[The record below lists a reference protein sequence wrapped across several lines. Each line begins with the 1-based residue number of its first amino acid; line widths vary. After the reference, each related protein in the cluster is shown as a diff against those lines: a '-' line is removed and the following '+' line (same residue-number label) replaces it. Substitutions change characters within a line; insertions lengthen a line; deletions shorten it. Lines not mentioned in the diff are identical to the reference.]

1 MDRSGVGRSSRRS
14 GPVLFSLVF
23 FYSVPVLFS
32 SFFLFLIFFK
42 FAVGKVRKAT
52 AIPTIVSFYLF
63 IYFFWNIYYIY
74 RDFNNHLLTFVC
86 NFIFI
91 QGWVKFE
98 FD

>member
-23 FYSVPVLFS
+23 FLLGSCALFL
-32 SFFLFLIFFK
+32 FFLFLIFFK

-63 IYFFWNIYYIY
+63 IYFWNIYFIYIGILIIIY
-74 RDFNNHLLTFVC
+74 LLLYV
-86 NFIFI
+86 ILYLYKD
-91 QGWVKFE
+91 G
-98 FD
+98 

>member
-23 FYSVPVLFS
+23 FLLGSCALFL
-32 SFFLFLIFFK
+32 FFLFLIFFK

-63 IYFFWNIYYIY
+63 IYFWNIYYIY
-74 RDFNNHLLTFVC
+74 RNFNNYLLTFVC

>member
-52 AIPTIVSFYLF
+52 AISTIVSFYLF
-63 IYFFWNIYYIY
+63 IYFWNIYFIYIGILIIIY
-74 RDFNNHLLTFVC
+74 LLLYV
-86 NFIFI
+86 ILYLYKD
-91 QGWVKFE
+91 G
-98 FD
+98 

>member
-63 IYFFWNIYYIY
+63 IFGIYIIYIGILIIIYLLLYFVILYLYK
-74 RDFNNHLLTFVC
+74 D
-86 NFIFI
+86 
-91 QGWVKFE
+91 G
-98 FD
+98 

>member
-63 IYFFWNIYYIY
+63 IFGIYIIYIGILIIIY
-74 RDFNNHLLTFVC
+74 LLLYV
-86 NFIFI
+86 ILYLYKD
-91 QGWVKFE
+91 G
-98 FD
+98 

>member
-63 IYFFWNIYYIY
+63 IYFGIYIIYIGILIIIY
-74 RDFNNHLLTFVC
+74 LLLYV
-86 NFIFI
+86 ILYLYKD
-91 QGWVKFE
+91 G
-98 FD
+98 

>member
-63 IYFFWNIYYIY
+63 IFFGIYIIYIGILIIIY
-74 RDFNNHLLTFVC
+74 LLLYV
-86 NFIFI
+86 ILYLYKD
-91 QGWVKFE
+91 G
-98 FD
+98 

>member
-32 SFFLFLIFFK
+32 SFFLFLIFLK

-63 IYFFWNIYYIY
+63 IYFWNIYYIY
-74 RDFNNHLLTFVC
+74 RNFNNYLLTFVC

-91 QGWVKFE
+91 RMGE
-98 FD
+98 I

>member
-63 IYFFWNIYYIY
+63 IFFGIYIIYIGILIIIY
-74 RDFNNHLLTFVC
+74 LLLYV
-86 NFIFI
+86 ILYLY
-91 QGWVKFE
+91 KDE
-98 FD
+98 